1 MQKEKYIEVTP
12 EKLIEDEFFL
22 DWVLRQKPEAVAFW
36 EDLLRT
42 QPNDKKAILQAKEFV
57 QSLHQNLSNESL
69 KEFNTQELWE
79 RIEANTSAKIRFFTP
94 GKWVAAAGILLV
106 LSVLFLFPKGPT
118 IIKTE
123 WGETTQVEL
132 PDASKVIINSA
143 SQISYSSGRWKVD
156 RIIQLNGEAFFE
168 VTSGKKFTVVTPH
181 GNIEVLGTS
190 FNIQA
195 RDASTTVDCLS
206 GKVAVMDKNG
216 NRKTILPGQKIFINN
231 SGLSDI
237 EEDKNQ
243 DNVIAWRT
251 GIVYLRQATLKTAI
265 QELKW
270 YYPVEIQADEAILS
284 RPLEGFF
291 KTSHLDS
298 ALYQITMPLN
308 LEFEKLSTGV
318 ILIKEK

>member
-1 MQKEKYIEVTP
+1 
-12 EKLIEDEFFL
+12 
-22 DWVLRQKPEAVAFW
+22 
-36 EDLLRT
+36 
-42 QPNDKKAILQAKEFV
+42 
-57 QSLHQNLSNESL
+57 
-69 KEFNTQELWE
+69 
-79 RIEANTSAKIRFFTP
+79 
-94 GKWVAAAGILLV
+94 
-106 LSVLFLFPKGPT
+106 
-118 IIKTE
+118 
-123 WGETTQVEL
+123 
-132 PDASKVIINSA
+132 
-143 SQISYSSGRWKVD
+143 
-156 RIIQLNGEAFFE
+156 
-168 VTSGKKFTVVTPH
+168 
-181 GNIEVLGTS
+181 
-190 FNIQA
+190 
-195 RDASTTVDCLS
+195 
-206 GKVAVMDKNG
+206 MDKNG